1 MIALAAVPWRLIGV
15 IGLTAGVA
23 LAGQR
28 VSAWREA
35 YHQLPD
41 VQAEL
46 VLELE
51 CDEGSK
57 CRERETELRKELEDA
72 HKTVVDTLGTELAA
86 VRDRP
91 PVTVR
96 LCPAASDVSV
106 SRPAGRSDGAPAASG
121 AFSGSAAAH
130 RDIGPE
136 LSALARQADE
146 IVARCRG
153 LQDWNRALA
162 VEP

>member
-1 MIALAAVPWRLIGV
+1 MITGIPWRLIGT
-15 IGLTAGVA
+15 IALTAAVA

-28 VSAWREA
+28 VSAWHDA
-35 YHQLPD
+35 YKQLPD
-41 VQAEL
+41 VKAEL

-57 CRERETELRKELEDA
+57 CRERETELRKEIEDA
-72 HKTVVDTLGTELAA
+72 NKTVVDTLAAELAA

-106 SRPAGRSDGAPAASG
+106 SRPTGRDNGTVAASG
-121 AFSGSAAAH
+121 AFSGSATDN